1 MNTIIIKRYL
11 FVVLFVFVFSYLL
24 QSFIIP
30 FNDNWIPLQ
39 LSTLLVAIFG
49 ITNGLSNLNMGRVI
63 KITIC
68 CQIINHILLLSST
81 MPTMS
86 GDGEN
91 YIYVVRKIAVYSNL
105 FDGFKAFLRGI
116 SGSYYYELSDL
127 GYVSILSTLY
137 YVFGESLG
145 NFMDIILKLC
155 AHTATVYYVY
165 KIFTRYIEHE
175 ECNDNGLV
183 AGLVFGVSVF
193 PAYYTFGILKESYF
207 TFAVV
212 LSVYWMYK
220 LIDQISVK
228 NLLAFVLCVFWTYTF
243 RGIMPLYF
251 VVAYMMYIYLKNKK
265 AIQVQVVVLTMFF
278 LSVVSM
284 SFLVSILSQLETSFD
299 ARSEKYDASM
309 VGMIMNITGPFLSPI
324 PAINKYNVNSNL
336 CVYSYSVINLSFAY
350 FALLGIFNVLK
361 NGIIKMYPI
370 LFVLLLNS
378 IMVILTGYAINA
390 RYTYIVAPLYYS
402 FIPFGF
408 KYYKNIHM
416 IVFVIGILWL
426 TYTYNARLQ

>member
-145 NFMDIILKLC
+145 NFMDIIL
-155 AHTATVYYVY
+155 
-165 KIFTRYIEHE
+165 I
-175 ECNDNGLV
+175 
-183 AGLVFGVSVF
+183 
-193 PAYYTFGILKESYF
+193 
-207 TFAVV
+207 
-212 LSVYWMYK
+212 
-220 LIDQISVK
+220 
-228 NLLAFVLCVFWTYTF
+228 
-243 RGIMPLYF
+243 
-251 VVAYMMYIYLKNKK
+251 
-265 AIQVQVVVLTMFF
+265 
-278 LSVVSM
+278 
-284 SFLVSILSQLETSFD
+284 
-299 ARSEKYDASM
+299 
-309 VGMIMNITGPFLSPI
+309 
-324 PAINKYNVNSNL
+324 
-336 CVYSYSVINLSFAY
+336 
-350 FALLGIFNVLK
+350 
-361 NGIIKMYPI
+361 
-370 LFVLLLNS
+370 
-378 IMVILTGYAINA
+378 
-390 RYTYIVAPLYYS
+390 
-402 FIPFGF
+402 
-408 KYYKNIHM
+408 
-416 IVFVIGILWL
+416 
-426 TYTYNARLQ
+426 